1 LKKYL
6 FSVLFFI
13 IGSLILTSC
22 EGKGKLVIKEP
33 PNADV
38 YINGKYVGK
47 TPLVLELKEAPYD
60 ITVATSPFDEETK
73 KHVWIYFDK
82 TTELVFHPKPKGILE
97 ADSKPQG
104 ATVLDGKYPIGKTPL
119 KKKLDVGEH
128 LIVFKIGEAGASR
141 RVNIEYGKI
150 VKLFVNLEKAV
161 IHFDANPKDAVLYI
175 DGKEIGSLPKVV
187 ELDEGIHTIKVKKG
201 VFESEFTLK
210 FKKGEEKH
218 VTYILEPVQLPPIQA
233 YGPIQFTKDHK
244 TLVTMG
250 KAGIYFWDLAKLK
263 PKFSLYDPED
273 VRNFDKFTRFSLS
286 VDENFVAG
294 VKPIKALAYK
304 LKDKSK
310 PATKILVWNV
320 KTLSPVLNKIYTE
333 KVFTIA
339 FGEDNSKIYLIKKD
353 GGIQKVDVKT
363 GNIINKLKIN
373 DKITVA
379 KNNNESVFIGTESG
393 NVYILDSKTDEIT
406 KRINVHSGRINS
418 LEISSDGKD
427 LITASDDKTAKILS
441 LSDLSVE
448 KNFNFDVPII
458 SANLSPNKTK
468 FAVGK
473 NDKTVTVISMEN
485 GSTLYTIKDL
495 KAPPISVAFKDEDI
509 LITASSIKNPKID
522 LWEDGHLLKNWVQTI
537 E

>member
-1 LKKYL
+1 MRKYII
-6 FSVLFFI
+6 SLFFLAI
-13 IGSLILTSC
+13 TGLILTSC

-47 TPLVLELKEAPYD
+47 TPIVLELKEAPYD
-60 ITVATSPFDEETK
+60 ITVATSPYDEETK
-73 KHVWIYFDK
+73 KHVWVYFDK

-97 ADSKPQG
+97 ANSKPEG

-119 KKKLDVGEH
+119 NTKLDVGEH
-128 LIVFKIGEAGASR
+128 LIVFKTKEAGASR
-141 RVNIEYGKI
+141 KVNIEYGKT

-161 IHFDANPKDAVLYI
+161 VHFDANPKDAVLYI
-175 DGKEIGSLPKVV
+175 DGKEIGTLPKTV
-187 ELDEGIHTIKVKKG
+187 ELDEGIHKIKIKKD

-210 FKKGEEKH
+210 FKKGEEKR

-263 PKFSLYDPED
+263 PKFSLYDPDD

-286 VDENFVAG
+286 IDENFTAG
-294 VKPIKALAYK
+294 VKPVKALAYK

-333 KVFTIA
+333 KIFTVA
-339 FGEDNSKIYLIKKD
+339 FGEDNGKIYLIKRNGEIK
-353 GGIQKVDVKT
+353 KVDVKT
-363 GNIINKLKIN
+363 GNIINEIKIN
-373 DKITVA
+373 DKVTVA
-379 KNNNESVFIGTESG
+379 KNNNKSVFIGTESG
-393 NVYILDSKTDEIT
+393 NIYILDSKSDKVVKKI
-406 KRINVHSGRINS
+406 KVHSMIVNS
-418 LEISSDGKD
+418 LEISSDGKN

-441 LSDLSVE
+441 LNNLSVE
-448 KNFNFDVPII
+448 KTFNFNEAVI
-458 SANLSPNKTK
+458 SANLSPEKTK

-485 GSTLYTIKDL
+485 NKTLYTIKDL
-495 KAPPISVAFKDEDI
+495 KAPPISVAFKDEEI

-522 LWEDGHLLKNWVQTI
+522 LWENGHLLKDWVQTI

>member
-1 LKKYL
+1 MRKYI
-6 FSVLFFI
+6 FSVLLLI
-13 IGSLILTSC
+13 ISALVLTSC

-47 TPLVLELKEAPYD
+47 TPIEIELKEAPYD

-104 ATVLDGKYPIGKTPL
+104 AIVLDGRYPIGKTPL
-119 KKKLDVGEH
+119 KTKLDVGEH
-128 LIVFKIGEAGASR
+128 LIVFKTEEAGASR
-141 RVNIEYGKI
+141 KVDIEYGKT

-161 IHFDANPKDAVLYI
+161 VHFNAKPQDAILFI
-175 DGKEIGSLPKVV
+175 DGKEIGNLPKVV
-187 ELDEGIHTIKVKKG
+187 ELDEGIHKIKIKKD

-210 FKKGEEKH
+210 FKKGEEKF

-250 KAGIYFWDLAKLK
+250 KAGIYFWDLSKLK

-310 PATKILVWNV
+310 PATKVLVWNV
-320 KTLSPVLNKIYTE
+320 KTLSPVLNKIYTQ
-333 KVFTIA
+333 KIFTVA
-339 FGEDNSKIYLIKKD
+339 FGEDDNKVYLIKKN
-353 GGIQKVDVKT
+353 GEIQKIDVKT
-363 GNIINKLKIN
+363 GNIINKLKIDDN
-373 DKITVA
+373 ITVA
-379 KNNNESVFIGTESG
+379 KNNNENVFIGTESG
-393 NVYILDSKTDEIT
+393 NVYILDSKTDQIV
-406 KRINVHSGRINS
+406 KKMKVHSDRINS
-418 LEISSDGKD
+418 LEISSDGKN
-427 LITASDDKTAKILS
+427 LITASNDKTAKILS
-441 LSDLSVE
+441 LTDLSIE
-448 KNFNFDVPII
+448 KNFDFNEAVI
-458 SANLSPNKTK
+458 SANISPKKTK

-473 NDKTVTVISMEN
+473 NDKTVTVISLEN
-485 GSTLYTIKDL
+485 NKTLYTIEDL
-495 KAPPISVAFKDEDI
+495 RAPPISVAFKDEEI

-522 LWEDGHLLKNWVQTI
+522 LWENGHLLKDWVQTI